1 MPRAA
6 ARVGVRLRALAVP
19 LVLLLAAG
27 AAALTGCGAK
37 TADAGG
43 ADDPPAPS
51 AAPSVDYAAQAA
63 AAVARH
69 DKLFPAIAAR
79 CADVGQ
85 GGSASP
91 GATAGEL
98 PADPEAR
105 KYAENHAFKQQAELT
120 PAAKCRG
127 EAHAARIRSAM
138 AGGPDGKGAPHTVD
152 ELRAVLT
159 GLGYGFEGGGVYG
172 SGAVNVSFVLSV
184 PESGPCVTG
193 RLGPPVSVEAHGVYV
208 EGGCLE
214 PRGGH

>member
-1 MPRAA
+1 MKAA
-6 ARVGVRLRALAVP
+6 TGAPARTRAVP
-19 LVLLLAAG
+19 LLLAAAV
-27 AAALTGCGAK
+27 AAALALTGCGSR
-37 TADAGG
+37 TAGAGG
-43 ADDPPAPS
+43 AEEPPAPS
-51 AAPSVDYAAQAA
+51 AAPSVDYAAQAV

-69 DKLFPAIAAR
+69 DKLFPEIAAR
-79 CADVGQ
+79 CADTAV
-85 GGSASP
+85 A
-91 GATAGEL
+91 GAQPTTGEP

-105 KYAENHAFKQQAELT
+105 KYAENHAYKQQAELT
-120 PAAKCRG
+120 PRAECRG
-127 EAHAARIRSAM
+127 DAHAARIKAALL
-138 AGGPDGKGAPHTVD
+138 AGSGGKGAPHTVE

-193 RLGPPVSVEAHGVYV
+193 RLGPPVSVKAHGMYV